1 MPYHLQRYLLNEGKY
16 LKINISLFSMKSYT
30 VLLHL
35 LNSWAIHYLIILSL
49 IYQKLK
55 YSVIGLEKE
64 KGVEPK
70 DFPTYTHE
78 YGDGRNIPGVK
89 LYPNEYLADFRAHFN
104 DVWLLQR
111 AQNYFFFKKIKLH
124 YHMFRK

>member
-55 YSVIGLEKE
+55 YSVIGLEKKRE
-64 KGVEPK
+64 W
-70 DFPTYTHE
+70 
-78 YGDGRNIPGVK
+78 N
-89 LYPNEYLADFRAHFN
+89 L
-104 DVWLLQR
+104 
-111 AQNYFFFKKIKLH
+111 KIFQH
-124 YHMFRK
+124 TPMNMEMEEISPA